1 MTGKSTFGVSPE
13 QFGLAIMVA
22 FGAPNNYSGLLP
34 SKMTIAR
41 FAADEEDRKALRQGM
56 LVASV
61 LTLAEA
67 SGASLVAKSWLP
79 LLMTTAVSGVL
90 VWQYMD
96 AINNPHSQVM
106 PINAAQN
113 ANAPTGA

>member
-1 MTGKSTFGVSPE
+1 MAEKSTFGVSPE
-13 QFGLAIMVA
+13 QFGLAIM
-22 FGAPNNYSGLLP
+22 
-34 SKMTIAR
+34 
-41 FAADEEDRKALRQGM
+41 
-56 LVASV
+56 VASV

-79 LLMTTAVSGVL
+79 LLMTTGVSAVL

-106 PINAAQN
+106 PINSAQN
-113 ANAPTGA
+113 ANAPAGA